1 MWLEEVRGR
10 ERGELRARQFEANS
24 RARRAA
30 SLALSN
36 RKEFATPHHG
46 AVNSLQVPLLL
57 PLLPL
62 AAIRFLTTA
71 TTASNE
77 TDLSA
82 NLIEKH
88 IDLHLPS
95 NHGVLV
101 MQCVSRVCWCL

>member
-10 ERGELRARQFEANS
+10 ERGELRARRFEAS
-24 RARRAA
+24 ARARRAA

-62 AAIRFLTTA
+62 PQLGSLPQRKLIYLLFSSRSTSIYVKDRI
-71 TTASNE
+71 TASLLCN
-77 TDLSA
+77 
-82 NLIEKH
+82 
-88 IDLHLPS
+88 
-95 NHGVLV
+95 V
-101 MQCVSRVCWCL
+101 